1 MQIIAIDRYDWGHLL
16 PAIEKKHIAEA
27 VKDCQKNILIPQ
39 QEPKSE
45 IIIFETAEDS
55 LE

>member
-1 MQIIAIDRYDWGHLL
+1 MQIITLDRYDWGHLL

-27 VKDCQKNILIPQ
+27 IEDCHKNTLNPPQ
-39 QEPKSE
+39 SE
-45 IIIFETAEDS
+45 IIVFETTEDL